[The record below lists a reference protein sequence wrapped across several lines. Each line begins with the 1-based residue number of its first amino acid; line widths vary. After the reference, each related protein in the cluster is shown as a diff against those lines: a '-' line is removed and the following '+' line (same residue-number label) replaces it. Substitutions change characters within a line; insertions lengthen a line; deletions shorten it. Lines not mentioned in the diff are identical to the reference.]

1 MRVPWFFFQTKRTR
15 DPDLDG
21 DGDGATD
28 RDGAS
33 DLDGASDRD
42 LDLDRDGASDR
53 DRDGASDGV
62 PRLGDMKYKSSALS
76 SELSTA
82 FSGPDGLGIRV
93 GFPGFLFRKK

>member
-15 DPDLDG
+15 RRDLDR
-21 DGDGATD
+21 DGGASDRDGGASDRAGGASD

-33 DLDGASDRD
+33 DVD
-42 LDLDRDGASDR
+42 
-53 DRDGASDGV
+53 

-76 SELSTA
+76 SELSTV

>member
-15 DPDLDG
+15 DRDGASDLDRDG
-21 DGDGATD
+21 ASDGASDRDGDLD

-33 DLDGASDRD
+33 DLD
-42 LDLDRDGASDR
+42 
-53 DRDGASDGV
+53 RDGASDGAIDIV
-62 PRLGDMKYKSSALS
+62 LDPRLGDMKYKSSALS
-76 SELSTA
+76 SELSTV